1 MNYHIPKYNTMRIS
15 TKTVLIIILFIATK
29 IIIASATDYDDYDD
43 DEELNEL
50 ITDIITFIVSGV
62 LGACSE
68 SPECS
73 VIMWPTIIIIGILT
87 MCISCCCTNDE
98 DCEYDHRPHRIRF
111 RNVAASAS
119 GFTLGKYVM
128 KY

>member
-1 MNYHIPKYNTMRIS
+1 MRVS
-15 TKTVLIIILFIATK
+15 TKTFLVFILFIATK
-29 IIIASATDYDDYDD
+29 ITIASATNYDDYDD

-50 ITDIITFIVSGV
+50 ITDIITFIVSGI

-73 VIMWPTIIIIGILT
+73 AIMWPTIVIIVIVS
-87 MCISCCCTNDE
+87 MCLSCCCGNEDYYDNDH
-98 DCEYDHRPHRIRF
+98 CTYRFRF
-111 RNVAASAS
+111 RNVAATAS

-128 KY
+128 KQ